1 MLKVHVAIA
10 YFKCFKCFRGT
21 FQVLYIDV
29 AKVDCDVAHVVMAIY
44 IVYVQNV
51 SSIRNEF
58 CKCFV

>member
-1 MLKVHVAIA
+1 L
-10 YFKCFKCFRGT
+10 
-21 FQVLYIDV
+21 QVLYIDV

-51 SSIRNEF
+51 SSIRDEF